1 MYKQNLI
8 KSKYPKVTIAIS
20 MYYRE
25 DYINSTLKSAQNQ
38 RMKDLEIII
47 VDDFSSDNSIKYVEE
62 AQKLDSRIFLI
73 KNNKRKGTLFSKSIG
88 VLYAKSKYIQSLYSD
103 DMICFENY
111 TEILYEESEIGNYD
125 YIVCDYIII
134 NLRQKTILFKK
145 YFNNVILWQKFIKT
159 EIYKNIIYKIGSNIL
174 NKGII
179 QLDDNFIDIFLKV
192 FIINI

>member
-62 AQKLDSRIFLI
+62 AQKLD
-73 KNNKRKGTLFSKSIG
+73 
-88 VLYAKSKYIQSLYSD
+88 
-103 DMICFENY
+103 
-111 TEILYEESEIGNYD
+111 
-125 YIVCDYIII
+125 
-134 NLRQKTILFKK
+134 
-145 YFNNVILWQKFIKT
+145 
-159 EIYKNIIYKIGSNIL
+159 
-174 NKGII
+174 
-179 QLDDNFIDIFLKV
+179 
-192 FIINI
+192 